1 MLYFSKNTQNLIVPK
16 FRSETATH
24 LALTNQ
30 TTKVTT
36 LFKVSDTTPF
46 SPTHYTFNTSDIRTE
61 GEKPLV
67 LDDLDN
73 GQYNYIVYSNS
84 VNLASGIIQ
93 LGDYTPVH
101 NQYNSDLEIKQY
113 NG

>member
-16 FRSETATH
+16 FRPEAPTH
-24 LALTNQ
+24 LVLINQ
-30 TTKVTT
+30 VTKVETR
-36 LFKVSDTTPF
+36 FVVSDTTVF
-46 SPTHYTFNTSDIRTE
+46 SPTHYTFDSSAIKTE

-67 LDDLDN
+67 LDDLEN
-73 GQYNYIVYSNS
+73 GQYNYIVYYNS